1 MGHQFG
7 PSSDYT
13 KLETSKNKEV
23 QGAKKMADY
32 KAVKIDKGPGGWGGP
47 LTIKPTADR
56 PYIYSVTGGGIH
68 PLAAKIAELT
78 GGEAF
83 DGFSSSKPFDQI
95 AVAVI
100 DCGGT
105 ARIGVYPMKK
115 VPTVDIHA
123 TSPAGPLAMFI
134 TEDLL
139 VTGVK
144 LDNINPA

>member
-1 MGHQFG
+1 
-7 PSSDYT
+7 
-13 KLETSKNKEV
+13 
-23 QGAKKMADY
+23 MADY
-32 KAVKIDKGPGGWGGP
+32 KEVKIDKGPGGWGGP

>member
-1 MGHQFG
+1 
-7 PSSDYT
+7 
-13 KLETSKNKEV
+13 
-23 QGAKKMADY
+23 MADY

-83 DGFSSSKPFDQI
+83 DGFSSSKPFDEI

>member
-1 MGHQFG
+1 
-7 PSSDYT
+7 
-13 KLETSKNKEV
+13 
-23 QGAKKMADY
+23 MAEY

>member
-1 MGHQFG
+1 MNMTGRDH
-7 PSSDYT
+7 
-13 KLETSKNKEV
+13 
-23 QGAKKMADY
+23 A
-32 KAVKIDKGPGGWGGP
+32 
-47 LTIKPTADR
+47 TIRVPFRLDLC
-56 PYIYSVTGGGIH
+56 P
-68 PLAAKIAELT
+68 
-78 GGEAF
+78 
-83 DGFSSSKPFDQI
+83 KPFDQI

>member
-1 MGHQFG
+1 LAHPLITPNQRL
-7 PSSDYT
+7 P
-13 KLETSKNKEV
+13 KNKEV